1 MLSAAI
7 GRQIGLLVDRQGKVR
22 MAIVGTATSLLIPEL
37 PVLAE
42 SGRMLR
48 GWRLLH
54 THLGAAPISRED
66 LLDML
71 FLRLDALILLNAAEN
86 GEPLLWQ
93 SAMLNAG
100 KRKPGEDPWTIEPPR
115 PWHQASW
122 DFSAR
127 IASLEAEFAQNGN
140 ARYAAASAK
149 AVLVSIGPESA
160 ALQEERLAELAEL
173 AESAAIAPVGKLVQR
188 SSHQGAKLLLGKG
201 KLAELEIM
209 ALDGGADL
217 LIFDGELSP
226 AQLGNLAEATQRKVI
241 DRTQLILDIFA
252 RRATSKAG
260 KLQVE
265 MAQLAYA
272 QPRLAGASK
281 ALDRL
286 AGGPGGRG
294 PGEAKLEMDRRK
306 IRDRLAFL
314 RKQLQT
320 LRGQRRLTR
329 LRRTRNGI
337 PQAALI
343 GYTNAGKSSL
353 LNKITASEVLEE
365 NQLFAT
371 LDPATRRIRFPSE
384 KEIILSD
391 TVGFIR
397 NLPRELQEA
406 FRATLE
412 ELESAALLLHVVDIS
427 QPDFIARMDSVA
439 TILED
444 LGYAEKPML
453 LVFNKADKLAPEER
467 QDLAAAWPAAFFV
480 SAATGS
486 GLENLLNA
494 VFTKLSPGKRPGGD
508 SRRT

>member
-1 MLSAAI
+1 
-7 GRQIGLLVDRQGKVR
+7 

-42 SGRMLR
+42 TGRILR
-48 GWRLLH
+48 GWRLIH
-54 THLGAAPISRED
+54 THLDMNPISRED

-71 FLRLDALILLNAAEN
+71 FLRLDALALLNVSEN

-93 SAMLNAG
+93 WAMLSPG
-100 KRKPGEDPWTIEPPR
+100 SRKPGEEPWQIDPPR
-115 PWHQASW
+115 PWHQTSW

-127 IASLEAEFAQNGN
+127 IAALETELAQNGGVRN
-140 ARYAAASAK
+140 ATASNRAI
-149 AVLVSIGPESA
+149 LISIGPESA
-160 ALQEERLAELAEL
+160 TLQEERLDELAEL
-173 AESAAIAPVGKLVQR
+173 AESAGIMPVGRLVQR
-188 SSHQGAKLLLGKG
+188 ASRQGAKLLPGKG

-226 AQLGNLAEATQRKVI
+226 AQLNNLAEATQRKVI

-272 QPRLAGASK
+272 QPRLAGRSN

-294 PGEAKLEMDRRK
+294 PGETKLETDRRK

-314 RKQLQT
+314 RRQLGR
-320 LRGQRRLTR
+320 LRDQRRQTR

-337 PQAALI
+337 PQAALV

-353 LNKITASEVLEE
+353 LNKITASKVLEE

-397 NLPRELQEA
+397 NLPHELREA

-412 ELESAALLLHVVDIS
+412 ELESADLLLHVVDCS
-427 QPDFIARMDSVA
+427 QADFIARMDSVTA
-439 TILED
+439 ILEELD
-444 LGYAEKPML
+444 YTGKPVI
-453 LVFNKADKLAPEER
+453 LVFNKADRLEPEDRRELA
-467 QDLAAAWPAAFFV
+467 LAWPDAFFV
-480 SAATGS
+480 SARS
-486 GLENLLNA
+486 GDGLDALLEA
-494 VFTKLSPGKRPGGD
+494 VFIKLAP
-508 SRRT
+508 RRQ